1 MKYFAVIDTNV
12 IVSALLSARK
22 EKESNPMKVIAYV
35 FLGKV
40 RLVYN
45 EEILEEYKDVLH
57 RKKFGF
63 DPILVDKVISE
74 IRRIGI
80 CSESMEVDDVFP
92 DPDDAVFF
100 EVAMEFKTLEDSTY
114 LVTGNT
120 KHFPAHPI
128 VVTPAD
134 FFKIIENSHERS
146 E

>member
-1 MKYFAVIDTNV
+1 MRYFAVIDTNV
-12 IVSALLSARK
+12 IVSALLSAKK
-22 EKESNPMKVIAYV
+22 EKESNPMQVMTYV

-40 RLVYN
+40 RPVFN
-45 EEILEEYKDVLH
+45 EEILEEYRDVLH

-63 DPILVDKVISE
+63 DPVLVDKVVSE

-80 CSESMEVDDVFP
+80 CSESMKVDDAFP

-100 EVAMEFKTLEDSTY
+100 EVAMEFKTIEDSTY

-120 KHFPAHPI
+120 KHFPIHPI
-128 VVTPAD
+128 VVTPSD
-134 FFKIIENSHERS
+134 FVKIIVNSQGRS